1 MGVKLPA
8 GFVIDMKLPAGFALM
23 AHRHAPRYPEVG
35 GNRVTQSLSA
45 TALKGLNSHFALT
58 WDRYGIGLGST
69 FQLADGY
76 AVPATRESKFQG
88 QKPRLY
94 YCLLSNS
101 TSKGLR

>member
-8 GFVIDMKLPAGFALM
+8 GFVIDMKLPAGFTLM
-23 AHRHAPRYPEVG
+23 AHHHAPRYPGVG
-35 GNRVTQSLSA
+35 GSRVTQSLSA

-76 AVPATRESKFQG
+76 AVPATRDVSSKAKSPG
-88 QKPRLY
+88 
-94 YCLLSNS
+94 C
-101 TSKGLR
+101 TTVC